1 MKRTITEPLAV
12 NTVAKNPE
20 DENDPSQHDAIP
32 TASINKTPLRGFF
45 RKVSRVV
52 DKVTNPNDNGNG
64 IRIANL
70 EIALK

>member
-1 MKRTITEPLAV
+1 MKRSINAPLAV
-12 NTVAKNPE
+12 NTVAENPE
-20 DENDPSQHDAIP
+20 EETDKSP
-32 TASINKTPLRGFF
+32 TYVLNTSINKTPLRGFF